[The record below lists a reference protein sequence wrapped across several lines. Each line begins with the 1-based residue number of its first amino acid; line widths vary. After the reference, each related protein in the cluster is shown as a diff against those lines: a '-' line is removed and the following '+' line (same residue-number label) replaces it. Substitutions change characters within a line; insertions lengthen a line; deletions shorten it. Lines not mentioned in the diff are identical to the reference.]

1 MVVLGETVVEANKV
15 VKAASEYHLSVS
27 AEQLA
32 DKVEELPLQI
42 LDGEAAIPVGVGG
55 VGVTLIVTLALV
67 LLQAPE
73 TQAA

>member
-1 MVVLGETVVEANKV
+1 M
-15 VKAASEYHLSVS
+15 SVS
-27 AEQLA
+27 DEQVA

-42 LDGEAAIPVGVGG
+42 LDGEAEIPVGVGG
-55 VGVTLIVTLALV
+55 VGVTLTVTLALV